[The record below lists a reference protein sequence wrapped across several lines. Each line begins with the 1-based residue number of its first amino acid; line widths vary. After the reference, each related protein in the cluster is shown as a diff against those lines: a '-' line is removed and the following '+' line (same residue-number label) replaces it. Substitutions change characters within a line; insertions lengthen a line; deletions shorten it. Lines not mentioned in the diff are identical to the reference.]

1 MKKSILDVLLE
12 RATASV
18 YIDGERKIVRIKG
31 ETDDLLNVPP
41 EQALGTDIA
50 DHLAPAFRDTIT
62 GIMERCLNTGR
73 SESVSLRFLSGNDP
87 RQVLFVPRD
96 FSASNWPEGAVIQMQ
111 DITGG
116 PRSFDVSFLSHE
128 LFNSILN
135 DIGEG
140 IIVLDPVLNITH
152 VNDFAMHLLGLK
164 RESLLGEHFSILPAP
179 LLELLPR
186 DDTARI
192 FEQGLESHKVVH
204 LTKPNGEELSL
215 LLNYYPVKDA
225 DGLVTH
231 VVETL
236 QDITEEQKTAQ
247 KIQAINRR
255 LQEKVR
261 ELSVLNK
268 LSVDFNTCTEGD
280 QLYPRV
286 VSTIVC
292 GLGFLDTVAILSL
305 RDAEGSPFRLRA
317 FFGEGEELARRLI
330 SKPDP
335 VEPNTLIIT
344 EDSPHLGFLR
354 ELDLKSAIYSPIFV
368 ESEVIGYL
376 NVYHRSEDP
385 LIREEETLLR
395 ILSENLGHFVKRIRA
410 ERALREKVLTLSI
423 LKSISDAFKFCK
435 NLSQLAYVYLTG
447 VTAEQGLGFNRA
459 LLFMLD
465 EDGNK
470 LRGHLAVGPATPDE
484 ADRIWKGMQH
494 GSEEFA
500 LLLHDFSKVEAL
512 QETELNRRIRR
523 ISMPCDG
530 ESFLCRVFNDGI
542 PMLMSMAQNPAEA
555 ERKALESV
563 SAGSFAAAPL
573 FVAGRPTGLVIVD
586 NFVTGK
592 PISEGDLRFLHLM
605 TMAAQGYLENMLLYE
620 ELETKVESLKRSNEL
635 LQEHR
640 TRLAKLQQLSA
651 LGEMAANV
659 AHEIRNPLVSIG
671 GFARSLHDDKTND
684 DPDYPYLKI
693 IVDEVSRLEKV
704 VTNLLSFA
712 KPMRAKFQLVSPR
725 EVIQQAIAIVEPE
738 FADDGLQ
745 IVTRIDRSTS
755 MSWLD
760 QHLIRHMLLN
770 LINNARRAM
779 RPGGKLTISSRISG
793 GTIRIAVRDTGRGI
807 PKENIDKIFEPFFTT
822 RSTGTGLG
830 LSIVHNIVKTH
841 GGSITVKSK
850 VGSGTTFLIT
860 LPRLE
865 PNGIT
870 EEKSS
875 EETSEDRFLDYQGTQ
890 TE

>member
-12 RATASV
+12 RSKASV
-18 YIDGERKIVRIKG
+18 YIDGDRKIVKIKG
-31 ETDDLLNVPP
+31 ETDGLLSVPAR
-41 EQALGTDIA
+41 EALGTDIA
-50 DHLAPAFRDTIT
+50 GHLAPAYRDTIT
-62 GIMERCLNTGR
+62 GIMERCLNSGR
-73 SESVSLRFLSGNDP
+73 SESVSLRFLAGSDP
-87 RQVLFVPRD
+87 RQILFVPRD
-96 FSASNWPEGAVIQMQ
+96 FSSSNWPEGAVIQLQ
-111 DITGG
+111 DITSGA
-116 PRSFDVSFLSHE
+116 RTFDISFLSHE

-140 IIVLDPVLNITH
+140 IIVLDPALNITH

-179 LLELLPR
+179 LLELLPK

-204 LTKPNGEELSL
+204 LTKPNGDELSL
-215 LLNYYPVKDA
+215 LLNFYPVKDA

-236 QDITEEQKTAQ
+236 QDITEEQKTAK

-268 LSVDFNTCTEGD
+268 LSVDFNVCTEGD

-292 GLGFLDTVAILSL
+292 GLGFRDTVAILSL
-305 RDAEGSPFRLRA
+305 RDAEGGPFRLRA
-317 FFGEGEELARRLI
+317 FFGEGEDLARRLI

-344 EDSPHLGFLR
+344 EDSPHLGFLK
-354 ELDLKSAIYSPIFV
+354 ELGLKSAIYSPIFV
-368 ESEVIGYL
+368 ESEAIGYL

-385 LIREEETLLR
+385 LIRDEETLLR
-395 ILSENLGHFVKRIRA
+395 ILSENLGHFIKRIRA

-459 LLFMLD
+459 LLFLLD
-465 EDGNK
+465 DDGK
-470 LRGHLAVGPATPDE
+470 QLHGTTAIGPATPEE

-500 LLLHDFSKVEAL
+500 RLLLDFSKVEAL

-523 ISMPCDG
+523 ISLPCDG
-530 ESFLCRVFNDGI
+530 ESFFCRVFDDGI
-542 PMLMSMAQNPAEA
+542 PTMMSMAQNPAEA
-555 ERKALESV
+555 ERKTLETV
-563 SAGSFAAAPL
+563 GIESFAAAPL
-573 FVAGRPTGLVIVD
+573 FVASRPTGLLLVD

-592 PISEGDLRFLHLM
+592 PISDGDLRFLHLM
-605 TMAAQGYLENMLLYE
+605 TLAAQGNLENMRLYE

-640 TRLAKLQQLSA
+640 TRLAKLQQLGA
-651 LGEMAANV
+651 LGEMAASV

-671 GFARSLHDDKTND
+671 GFARSLCEDKRD
-684 DPDYPYLKI
+684 GDPDLPYLKI
-693 IVDEVSRLEKV
+693 IAEEVSRLEKV
-704 VTNLLSFA
+704 VSNLLNFA
-712 KPMRAKFQLVSPR
+712 KPMKAKFQSVSLR
-725 EVIQQAIAIVEPE
+725 DVIQQAIAIVEPE
-738 FADDGLQ
+738 FADDGLR
-745 IVTRIDRSTS
+745 IVTRLDRIVSKA
-755 MSWLD
+755 WLD
-760 QHLIRHMLLN
+760 PHLIRHMLLN

-779 RPGGKLTISSRISG
+779 SPGGKLTISSKISG
-793 GTIRIAVRDTGRGI
+793 STIRIAVRDTGKGI
-807 PKENIDKIFEPFFTT
+807 PKDQLEKIFEPFFTT
-822 RSTGTGLG
+822 RSSGTGLG

-841 GGSITVKSK
+841 GGSITVKSR
-850 VGSGTTFLIT
+850 VGSGTTFLIS
-860 LPRLE
+860 LPRVEANGLASVETGEDTDEEVQPDKRGWPLE
-865 PNGIT
+865 
-870 EEKSS
+870 
-875 EETSEDRFLDYQGTQ
+875 
-890 TE
+890 